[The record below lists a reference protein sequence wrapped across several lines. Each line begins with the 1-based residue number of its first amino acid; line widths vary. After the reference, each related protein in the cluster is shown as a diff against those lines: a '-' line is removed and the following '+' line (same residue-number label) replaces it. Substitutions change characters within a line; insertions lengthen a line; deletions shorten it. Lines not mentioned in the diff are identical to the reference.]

1 MRSQSL
7 NSDFDIKDPV
17 VVTAHD
23 SGFVYGDDMH
33 AVLTVEKGGDLLNV
47 VNS

>member
-7 NSDFDIKDPV
+7 NSDFVIKDPV

-23 SGFVYGDDMH
+23 SGFVYEDDMP
-33 AVLTVEKGGDLLNV
+33 AVSTAEKGGDLLNV